1 MLQCISRRG
10 EKPDIPASGDAIPYR
25 AILNF
30 RGELMKMLGTI
41 LVLGIAIML
50 AGCGSTSNGGNIN
63 GNWTAALM
71 NSSSGGS
78 PVFNFTATFTQSSGS
93 DVSIT
98 NLNFTTSSPCF
109 VSGTTATGGFTL
121 SGNLNGVTSGGFL
134 MNIQS
139 TGSSNNLLTL
149 QGTVS
154 NNTISGTWSLSG
166 TTSGCSGS
174 GQFTMNKS

>member
-1 MLQCISRRG
+1 
-10 EKPDIPASGDAIPYR
+10 
-25 AILNF
+25 
-30 RGELMKMLGTI
+30 MKTLGTI
-41 LVLGIAIML
+41 FVLGIALVL
-50 AGCGSTSNGGNIN
+50 AGCGSNSNSNIIN
-63 GNWTAALM
+63 GNWTAALL

-78 PVFNFTATFTQSSGS
+78 PVFNFTTTLTQSSGS
-93 DVSIT
+93 SVSVT
-98 NLNFTTSSPCF
+98 NLSFTTSSPCF
-109 VSGTTATGGFTL
+109 ASGSTATGGFTL
-121 SGNLNGVTSGGFL
+121 SGNLNGVTSGGFQ

-154 NNTISGTWSLSG
+154 NNTISGTWSVSG

>member
-1 MLQCISRRG
+1 
-10 EKPDIPASGDAIPYR
+10 
-25 AILNF
+25 
-30 RGELMKMLGTI
+30 MKTLGTI
-41 LVLGIAIML
+41 VVLGIALVL
-50 AGCGSTSNGGNIN
+50 AGCGSTSNSNIIN
-63 GNWTAALM
+63 GNWTAALL

-78 PVFNFTATFTQSSGS
+78 PIFNFTTTLTQSSGS
-93 DVSIT
+93 SVSVT

-109 VSGTTATGGFTL
+109 ASGSTATGGFTL
-121 SGNLNGVTSGGFL
+121 SGNLNGVTSGGFQ

-154 NNTISGTWSLSG
+154 NNTISGNWSISG

>member
-1 MLQCISRRG
+1 
-10 EKPDIPASGDAIPYR
+10 
-25 AILNF
+25 
-30 RGELMKMLGTI
+30 MKTLGTI
-41 LVLGIAIML
+41 FVLGIALVL
-50 AGCGSTSNGGNIN
+50 AGCGANSNNDVIN

-93 DVSIT
+93 GVTIT
-98 NLNFTTSSPCF
+98 NLNFTTASPCF
-109 VSGTTATGGFTL
+109 ASGATATGGFTL
-121 SGNLNGVTSGGFL
+121 SGNLNGVMSGGFL

-139 TGSSNNLLTL
+139 TGNSDNLLTL

-174 GQFTMNKS
+174 GQFTMNKM

>member
-1 MLQCISRRG
+1 
-10 EKPDIPASGDAIPYR
+10 
-25 AILNF
+25 
-30 RGELMKMLGTI
+30 MKTLGTI
-41 LVLGIAIML
+41 VVLGIALVL
-50 AGCGSTSNGGNIN
+50 AGCGSNSNSNIIN
-63 GNWTAALM
+63 GNWTAALL

-78 PVFNFTATFTQSSGS
+78 PIFNFTTTLTQSSGS
-93 DVSIT
+93 SVSVT

-109 VSGTTATGGFTL
+109 ASGSTATGGFTL
-121 SGNLNGVTSGGFL
+121 SGNLNGVTSGGFQ

-154 NNTISGTWSLSG
+154 NNTISGNWSISG

>member
-1 MLQCISRRG
+1 
-10 EKPDIPASGDAIPYR
+10 
-25 AILNF
+25 
-30 RGELMKMLGTI
+30 MKTLGTI
-41 LVLGIAIML
+41 FVLGIALVL
-50 AGCGSTSNGGNIN
+50 AGCGSNSNNDVIN

-78 PVFNFTATFTQSSGS
+78 PIFNFTATFTQSSGS
-93 DVSIT
+93 GVTIT
-98 NLNFTTSSPCF
+98 NLNFTTASPCF

-121 SGNLNGVTSGGFL
+121 SGNLNGVTSGGFQ

-139 TGSSNNLLTL
+139 MGSSTNLLTL

>member
-1 MLQCISRRG
+1 
-10 EKPDIPASGDAIPYR
+10 
-25 AILNF
+25 
-30 RGELMKMLGTI
+30 MKTLGTI
-41 LVLGIAIML
+41 FVLGIALVL
-50 AGCGSTSNGGNIN
+50 AGCGSNSNSNIIN
-63 GNWTAALM
+63 GNWTAALL

-78 PVFNFTATFTQSSGS
+78 PIFNFTATFTQSSGS

-109 VSGTTATGGFTL
+109 ASGSTATGGFTL
-121 SGNLNGVTSGGFL
+121 SGNLNGVTSGGFQ

-139 TGSSNNLLTL
+139 TGSSSNLLTL

-154 NNTISGTWSLSG
+154 NNTISGTWSISG

-174 GQFTMNKS
+174 GQFTMNKG

>member
-1 MLQCISRRG
+1 
-10 EKPDIPASGDAIPYR
+10 
-25 AILNF
+25 
-30 RGELMKMLGTI
+30 MKTLGTI
-41 LVLGIAIML
+41 FVLGIALVL
-50 AGCGSTSNGGNIN
+50 AGCGSNSNNDVIN
-63 GNWTAALM
+63 GNWTAALL

-78 PVFNFTATFTQSSGS
+78 PIFNFTATFTQSSGS
-93 DVSIT
+93 SVSVT

-109 VSGTTATGGFTL
+109 ASGSTATGGFTL
-121 SGNLNGVTSGGFL
+121 SGNLNGVTSGGFQ

-139 TGSSNNLLTL
+139 TGSSTNLLTL

>member
-1 MLQCISRRG
+1 
-10 EKPDIPASGDAIPYR
+10 
-25 AILNF
+25 
-30 RGELMKMLGTI
+30 MKTLGTI
-41 LVLGIAIML
+41 FVMGIALVL
-50 AGCGSTSNGGNIN
+50 AGCGTTSNSNVIN
-63 GNWTAALM
+63 GNWTAALL

-78 PVFNFTATFTQSSGS
+78 PIFNFTTTLTQSSGS
-93 DVSIT
+93 SVSVT

-109 VSGTTATGGFTL
+109 ASGSTATGGFTL
-121 SGNLNGVTSGGFL
+121 SGNLNGVTSGGFQ

-149 QGTVS
+149 IGTVS
-154 NNTISGTWSLSG
+154 NNTISGNWTLSG

>member
-1 MLQCISRRG
+1 
-10 EKPDIPASGDAIPYR
+10 
-25 AILNF
+25 
-30 RGELMKMLGTI
+30 MKTLGTI
-41 LVLGIAIML
+41 FVLGIALVL
-50 AGCGSTSNGGNIN
+50 AGCGANSNNDVIN

-93 DVSIT
+93 GVTIT
-98 NLNFTTSSPCF
+98 NLNFTTASPCF
-109 VSGTTATGGFTL
+109 ASGATATGGFTL
-121 SGNLNGVTSGGFL
+121 SGNLNGVMSGGFL

-139 TGSSNNLLTL
+139 AGSSDNLLTL

-174 GQFTMNKS
+174 GQFTMNKM

>member
-1 MLQCISRRG
+1 
-10 EKPDIPASGDAIPYR
+10 
-25 AILNF
+25 
-30 RGELMKMLGTI
+30 MKTLGTI
-41 LVLGIAIML
+41 FVLGIALVL
-50 AGCGSTSNGGNIN
+50 AGCGSNSNSSNIIN
-63 GNWTAALM
+63 GNWTAALL
-71 NSSSGGS
+71 NSSSDGS
-78 PVFNFTATFTQSSGS
+78 PIFNFTATFTQSSGS
-93 DVSIT
+93 DVTIT

-121 SGNLNGVTSGGFL
+121 SGNLNGVTSGGFQ

-139 TGSSNNLLTL
+139 TGSSSNLLTL

>member
-1 MLQCISRRG
+1 
-10 EKPDIPASGDAIPYR
+10 
-25 AILNF
+25 
-30 RGELMKMLGTI
+30 MKTLGTI
-41 LVLGIAIML
+41 LVLGIALVL
-50 AGCGSTSNGGNIN
+50 AGCGSTSNSGNVN

-93 DVSIT
+93 GVTIT
-98 NLNFTTSSPCF
+98 NLNFSSSTPCF
-109 VSGTTATGGFTL
+109 AAGSTATGGFTL
-121 SGNLNGVTSGGFL
+121 SGNQNGVTSGGFQ

-139 TGSSNNLLTL
+139 TGSTSNLLTL

-154 NNTISGTWSLSG
+154 NNTISGTWALSG

-174 GQFTMNKS
+174 GAFTMNKA

>member
-1 MLQCISRRG
+1 
-10 EKPDIPASGDAIPYR
+10 
-25 AILNF
+25 
-30 RGELMKMLGTI
+30 MKTLGTI
-41 LVLGIAIML
+41 LVLGIALVL
-50 AGCGSTSNGGNIN
+50 AGCGSNSNNSNIIN
-63 GNWTAALM
+63 GNWTAALL

-78 PVFNFTATFTQSSGS
+78 PIFNFTATFTQSSGS

-109 VSGTTATGGFTL
+109 ASGSTATGGFTL
-121 SGNLNGVTSGGFL
+121 SGNLNGVTSGGFQ

-139 TGSSNNLLTL
+139 SGSSSNLLTL